1 VQIGLAEPRRDSASL
16 AGAVML
22 HDAVV
27 TSPAQLPALVATYR
41 AATVAP
47 DQATLLKGFG
57 TTQVIAPMSE
67 QAVLAY
73 DGSGP
78 QLPLVAAGLQ
88 PTPVLDYPYAVVSGK
103 PRAIEQAAGLFREA
117 LTGSAYQDVFAKRGF
132 RGPDGIATAGFP
144 VGNGVTAE
152 PIVGVPL
159 DDSEKIADVVS
170 IWTVSKTPSRVLA
183 LIDVTASMATPM
195 TLPNGV
201 IVTRMQVVQKAS
213 IDGLKLFTN
222 ESELGRWEYAADMSK
237 GLDYREVV
245 PIAPLDQAQRNRLD
259 GAVAVSR
266 PAPTDLCGLYSTLLD
281 AYKVMQVGYR
291 PDRSNTIVVFIDG
304 RNNKPGSIS
313 LDQLETQFEMLAD
326 PRKPIRVIL
335 LGIGPDVDLNELNAI
350 AKATGGKAFQVNDP
364 TTIGTIFLNALLR
377 T

>member
-1 VQIGLAEPRRDSASL
+1 
-16 AGAVML
+16 
-22 HDAVV
+22 
-27 TSPAQLPALVATYR
+27 
-41 AATVAP
+41 
-47 DQATLLKGFG
+47 
-57 TTQVIAPMSE
+57 
-67 QAVLAY
+67 
-73 DGSGP
+73 
-78 QLPLVAAGLQ
+78 
-88 PTPVLDYPYAVVSGK
+88 
-103 PRAIEQAAGLFREA
+103 
-117 LTGSAYQDVFAKRGF
+117 
-132 RGPDGIATAGFP
+132 
-144 VGNGVTAE
+144 
-152 PIVGVPL
+152 VGVPL

-170 IWTVSKTPSRVLA
+170 IWTASKTPSRVLA

-222 ESELGRWEYAADMSK
+222 DSELGRWEYAADMSPGK
-237 GLDYREVV
+237 DYREVV

-281 AYKVMQVGYR
+281 AYKVMQDGYR

-313 LDQLETQFEMLAD
+313 PDQLETQFEMLAD